1 LGGWKVLTECSEVYE
16 NTKRRPCRPGNSII
30 DMPSPPS
37 SLPGRVAFVGA
48 GPGAAD
54 LLTLRAVDRL
64 RAADVIVHDSLVP
77 DRVLDEVNPAAER
90 IQVDRDQDQRPSP
103 GTATGRLL
111 ARLVL
116 EGRTV
121 VRLKG
126 GDPTVFARLTEELE
140 PLRQAGVTVE
150 FVPGITAALAAA
162 AAAAVPLTSRDAA
175 SSVTLVTGRE
185 ADGKADGIDFRSL
198 ADLPG
203 TLAVYMGVEQVA
215 RWSRELL
222 AAGLPADTPVTI
234 VSRCSWPDQ
243 RIGGSTLGDCAR
255 DFETHGW
262 RSPAVVLVG
271 AKVPPAS
278 GPLLGQFVL
287 ATRPAGQE
295 GELAAAIRAAGG
307 ECINVPLVRIADPPS
322 WHPLDE
328 SIGRADTY
336 DWIVFASGNGVR
348 GFMRRLA
355 ALGLDGRA
363 LGTARLAAIGPA
375 TRRELE
381 AAGYRCDLVPQTFS
395 SEGLVAALAARTIR
409 GRYLLVRAD
418 RGRDVLRRDLESH
431 GHHVDEAVAYES
443 LSVES
448 LDSDT
453 LAGLDATSVT
463 WLTLTS
469 PSVADAAVRLF
480 GPRLRS
486 WKIATISPLTSA
498 ALARYGLQPAAE
510 AVEAT
515 ATGLVDAIVRHGP
528 AGVRLSE
535 ESAKAAN
542 LPPTSRG

>member
-1 LGGWKVLTECSEVYE
+1 
-16 NTKRRPCRPGNSII
+16 
-30 DMPSPPS
+30 MPSPSASP
-37 SLPGRVAFVGA
+37 PGRVAFVGA

-77 DRVLDEVNPAAER
+77 LRVLDEVNPTAER

-103 GTATGRLL
+103 GIATGRLL

-140 PLRQAGVTVE
+140 PLRQAGVAVE

-162 AAAAVPLTSRDAA
+162 AAAAVPLTSRDSA
-175 SSVTLVTGRE
+175 SSVTLVTGRA

-198 ADLPG
+198 AGLPG

-243 RIGGSTLGDCAR
+243 RIGGSTLGDCVR
-255 DFETHGW
+255 DFAAQGW
-262 RSPAVVLVG
+262 RSPAVVVVG
-271 AKVPPAS
+271 ARVPPAS
-278 GPLLGQFVL
+278 GPLQGQLVL

-295 GELAAAIRAAGG
+295 GDLAAAIRAVGG

-322 WHPLDE
+322 WRPLDE
-328 SIGRADTY
+328 AIRRADTY

-348 GFMRRLA
+348 GFTRRLA

-375 TRRELE
+375 TRRQLE
-381 AAGYRCDLVPQTFS
+381 ASGYRCDLVPQNFS
-395 SEGLVAALAARTIR
+395 SEGLVAALAARTVR
-409 GRYLLVRAD
+409 GRYLLVRAE
-418 RGRDVLRRDLESH
+418 RGRDVLRRDLESQ
-431 GHHVDEAVAYES
+431 GHHVDEAAAYES
-443 LSVES
+443 LSLEL

-453 LAGLDATSVT
+453 LAGLDASPVT

-469 PSVADAAVRLF
+469 PSIADAAARLF
-480 GPRLRS
+480 GPRLMS

-498 ALARYGLQPAAE
+498 ALARHGLQPAAE

-515 ATGLVDAIVRHGP
+515 ATGLVDAIVRHE
-528 AGVRLSE
+528 AARVRPSA

>member
-1 LGGWKVLTECSEVYE
+1 
-16 NTKRRPCRPGNSII
+16 
-30 DMPSPPS
+30 MPSPPS

-64 RAADVIVHDSLVP
+64 RAADVVVHDSLVP

-140 PLRQAGVTVE
+140 PLRQAGVAVE

-162 AAAAVPLTSRDAA
+162 AAAAVPLTSRDSA

-185 ADGKADGIDFRSL
+185 ADGKADGIDFRPL

-215 RWSRELL
+215 RWSGELL

-243 RIGGSTLGDCAR
+243 RIGGSTLGDCVR
-255 DFETHGW
+255 DFEAHGW
-262 RSPAVVLVG
+262 RSPAIVLVG
-271 AKVPPAS
+271 AKVPPAF
-278 GPLLGQFVL
+278 GPLQGQFVL

-295 GELAAAIRAAGG
+295 GELAAAIRAVGG
-307 ECINVPLVRIADPPS
+307 ECINVPLVRVADPPS
-322 WHPLDE
+322 WRLLDE
-328 SIGRADTY
+328 AISRADTY
-336 DWIVFASGNGVR
+336 DWIVFASVNGVR

-355 ALGLDGRA
+355 VLGLDGRA

-375 TRRELE
+375 TRRQLE
-381 AAGYRCDLVPQTFS
+381 ASGYRCDLVPQTFS
-395 SEGLVAALAARTIR
+395 SEGLVAALAAQTSR

-418 RGRDVLRRDLESH
+418 RGRDVVRRDLESH

-443 LSVES
+443 LSLGS

-453 LAGLDATSVT
+453 LAGLDATSVA

-498 ALARYGLQPAAE
+498 ALARHGLQPAAE

-535 ESAKAAN
+535 ESAEAAN